1 MSNDAPL
8 RYLIIGGGLAAAR
21 AVEGIRE
28 HDREGA
34 ITVVSAEDH
43 LPYERPPLSKDVLL
57 GKADV
62 ETAYPHPEGW
72 YREQGVTL
80 HLGQPATSV
89 SSDQRTVTLAD
100 GTELGWD
107 RLLLAT
113 GSVVRRLDVP
123 GADLPGVHYL
133 RTMDD
138 SLALLEQLRSGGD
151 VVVVGAGWIGLEVAA
166 SARQHGCRVT
176 VVEPASAPLLG
187 VMGERI
193 GGWFGDFHTAH
204 GVEFRLGTGVSGFAG
219 TDRVTGVTTDDGV
232 TIPARTVV
240 IGVGILPNT
249 ALAETA
255 GVAIDNGVV
264 TDVALRTSVGGI
276 WAAGDVA
283 SWDSRLVGRHI
294 RVEHWANANDGGL
307 AAGRSM
313 AGVDV
318 AYDPVPFF
326 FSDQYD
332 AGLEYAGYVPRGV
345 EARLILRGDPA
356 ANEFMAFWVVAE
368 GVGVRVLA
376 GMHVNTWDTMDAV
389 QALIRKAAVVDPD
402 RLADPT
408 VPLDDLLA
416 G

>member
-1 MSNDAPL
+1 MSDET

-34 ITVVSAEDH
+34 ITLVSAEDH

-57 GKADV
+57 GKAEVD
-62 ETAYPHPEGW
+62 TAYPHPAGW

-80 HLGQPATSV
+80 HLGRPAASV
-89 SSDQRTVTLAD
+89 SAGQRTVALAD
-100 GTELGWD
+100 GTELVWD

-133 RTMDD
+133 RTMDE
-138 SLALLEQLRSGGD
+138 SLALLDQLRSGGD

-166 SARQHGCRVT
+166 AARQHGCRVT
-176 VVEPASAPLLG
+176 VVEPAAAPLLG

-193 GGWFGDFHTAH
+193 GGWFADFHTAQ
-204 GVEFRLGTGVSGFAG
+204 GVEFRLGTGVVGFTG
-219 TDRVTGVTTDDGV
+219 TTAVTGVTTDAGDV
-232 TIPARTVV
+232 IRAQAVV
-240 IGVGILPNT
+240 VGVGIRPNT
-249 ALAETA
+249 ELAETA
-255 GVAIDNGVV
+255 GAAIDNGVL
-264 TDVALRTSVGGI
+264 TDGALRTSVPGI

-283 SWDSRLVGRHI
+283 NWDSRLLGRHV
-294 RVEHWANANDGGL
+294 RVDHWANANDSGL

-318 AYDPVPFF
+318 TYDPVPFF

-332 AGLEYAGYVPRGV
+332 AGLEYAGYVPRDV
-345 EARLILRGDPA
+345 ESELVVRGDPA
-356 ANEFMAFWVVAE
+356 SGTFMAFWVVEAD
-368 GVGVRVLA
+368 GGVRVLA

-389 QALIRKAAVVDPD
+389 QELVRQRTVVARG
-402 RLADPT
+402 RLADPG
-408 VPLDDLLA
+408 VPLDSLA